1 VISQVPAP
9 KLKTQ
14 SFVNWFRSAAP
25 YIHAFGGRTF
35 VIAFG
40 GEVVSEGEFYALAHD
55 VNLLNALDVRVVLV
69 HGARPQIEA
78 ELKERGATIQYV
90 DGLRVTDSEALAC
103 VKEAAGS
110 VRVEIEALLSMGLPN
125 SPMAGA
131 DIRVASGNFVTAKP
145 MGVHNGVDLQH
156 TGAVRKVDAVA
167 IQRRLDL
174 NEIVLLSPIGYSPT
188 GEVFNLT
195 VEDVATHAAIALKAE
210 KLIFMM
216 DTPGVTDVK
225 GRMLKELT
233 AQEALKIVKSARELP
248 LDVGFYL
255 PCAVKACQNGVARA
269 HLISRHVD
277 GAILQE
283 LFTREGI
290 GSMVSPE
297 PVESMRQATI
307 EDVGGVLSLI
317 EPLEEA
323 GVLVRRS
330 RELLEM
336 EIERFFILEH
346 DGITIGC
353 AALYPFAEE
362 KAAELACLAVHA
374 DYRDAGRGATLLA
387 FVEAAARK
395 KKLKRLFVLTTQTAH
410 WFVERGYA
418 EADVA
423 ELPRKK
429 QALYNYQRKSK
440 VFIKKII

>member
-1 VISQVPAP
+1 MPAP

-40 GEVVSEGEFYALAHD
+40 GEVVSEGEFYELAHD
-55 VNLLNALDVRVVLV
+55 VNLLNALDVRVVMV

-78 ELKERGATIQYV
+78 ELKERGATTQYV
-90 DGLRVTDSEALAC
+90 DGLRITDDDALAC

-145 MGVHNGVDLQH
+145 MGVHNGIDLQH
-156 TGAVRKVDAVA
+156 TGCVRKVDAAA

-216 DTPGVTDVK
+216 DTPGVTDAK

-233 AQEALKIVKSARELP
+233 VQEALKIIKSARELP

-255 PCAVKACQNGVARA
+255 PCAVTACQNGVARA

-290 GSMVSPE
+290 GSMISPE
-297 PVESMRQATI
+297 PVESMRQANI
-307 EDVGGVLSLI
+307 EDVGGILSLI

-323 GVLVRRS
+323 RVLVRRS

-336 EIERFFILEH
+336 EIERFYILEH
-346 DGITIGC
+346 DGIIIGC
-353 AALYPFAEE
+353 AALYPFPAE
-362 KAAELACLAVHA
+362 KAGELACLAVHA
-374 DYRDAGRGATLLA
+374 DYRDAGRGAALLE

-423 ELPRKK
+423 ELPRQK
-429 QALYNYQRKSK
+429 QILYNYQRKSK
-440 VFIKKII
+440 VFVKRI

>member
-1 VISQVPAP
+1 MPAP

-14 SFVNWFRSAAP
+14 SFVNWFRAAAP
-25 YIHAFGGRTF
+25 YLHAFGGRTF

-40 GEVVSEGEFYALAHD
+40 GEVLSEGEFYELAHD

-78 ELKERGATIQYV
+78 ELKQRGAITQYV
-90 DGLRVTDSEALAC
+90 DGLRVTDVEALAC

-210 KLIFMM
+210 KLIFLM
-216 DTPGVTDVK
+216 DTPGVTDAK
-225 GRMLKELT
+225 GRLLKELT
-233 AQEALKIVKSARELP
+233 VSDAQKIIKSARELP

-255 PCAVKACQNGVARA
+255 PCAVAACQNGVARA

-290 GSMVSPE
+290 GTMVSPE
-297 PVESMRQATI
+297 PVELLRQATI
-307 EDVGGVLSLI
+307 DDVGGILSLI
-317 EPLEEA
+317 APLEEG

-336 EIERFFILEH
+336 EIERFYILEH

-362 KAAELACLAVHA
+362 KAGELACLAVHT
-374 DYRDAGRGATLLA
+374 DYRDAGRGASLLD
-387 FVEAAARK
+387 FVEAVARK

-418 EADVA
+418 EADVND
-423 ELPRKK
+423 LPRKK

-440 VFIKKII
+440 VFVKRI

>member
-1 VISQVPAP
+1 MAIQNT
-9 KLKTQ
+9 KFKTQ
-14 SFVNWFRSAAP
+14 AFVTWFRAAAP

-40 GEVVSEGEFYALAHD
+40 GEVVSEGEFVELAHD

-78 ELKERGATIQYV
+78 ELQERGASTQYV
-90 DGLRVTDSEALAC
+90 DGLRVTDADALAC

-110 VRVEIEALLSMGLPN
+110 VRVEIEALLSMGLPT
-125 SPMAGA
+125 SPMEGA

-145 MGVHNGVDLQH
+145 LGVRNGVDLQH
-156 TGAVRKVDAVA
+156 TGAVRKIDAVA
-167 IQRRLDL
+167 IQRRLEQ

-210 KLIFMM
+210 KLIFLM
-216 DTPGVTDVK
+216 DAPGVTDAK
-225 GRMLKELT
+225 GKLIKDMTTQQAAKLIKVGRGLT
-233 AQEALKIVKSARELP
+233 D
-248 LDVGFYL
+248 DVAFFL
-255 PCAVKACQNGVARA
+255 PCALRACQNGVTRA

-283 LFTREGI
+283 LFTMSGI
-290 GSMVSPE
+290 GTMIAPE

-307 EDVGGVLSLI
+307 EDVGGILSLI
-317 EPLEEA
+317 EPLEEQ

-336 EIERFFILEH
+336 EIGCFFILEH

-353 AALYPFAEE
+353 AALYPFAQE
-362 KAAELACLAVHA
+362 KTGELACLAVHP

-387 FVEAAARK
+387 HMEDVARQ

-410 WFVERGYA
+410 WFVERGFA
-418 EADVA
+418 EAGVDA
-423 ELPRKK
+423 LPKQK

-440 VFIKKII
+440 VFEKKL

>member
-1 VISQVPAP
+1 MPAP

-40 GEVVSEGEFYALAHD
+40 GEVVSEGEFYELAHD
-55 VNLLNALDVRVVLV
+55 VNLLNALDVRVVMV

-78 ELKERGATIQYV
+78 ELKERGATTQYV
-90 DGLRVTDSEALAC
+90 DGLRITDDDALAC

-145 MGVHNGVDLQH
+145 MGVHNGIDLQH
-156 TGAVRKVDAVA
+156 TGCVRKVDAAA

-216 DTPGVTDVK
+216 DTPGVTDAK

-233 AQEALKIVKSARELP
+233 VQEALKIIKSARELP

-255 PCAVKACQNGVARA
+255 PCAVTACQNGVARA

-290 GSMVSPE
+290 GSMISPE
-297 PVESMRQATI
+297 PVESMRQANI
-307 EDVGGVLSLI
+307 EDVGGILSLI

-323 GVLVRRS
+323 RVLVRRS

-336 EIERFFILEH
+336 EIERFYILEH
-346 DGITIGC
+346 DGIIIGC
-353 AALYPFAEE
+353 AALYPFPEE
-362 KAAELACLAVHA
+362 KAGELACLAVHG
-374 DYRDAGRGATLLA
+374 DFRDAGRGATLLE

-423 ELPRKK
+423 ELPRQK
-429 QALYNYQRKSK
+429 QILYNYQRKSK
-440 VFIKKII
+440 VFVKRI

>member
-1 VISQVPAP
+1 MAIQNT
-9 KLKTQ
+9 KFKTQ
-14 SFVNWFRSAAP
+14 HFVTWFRAAAP

-40 GEVVSEGEFYALAHD
+40 GEVVSEGEFVALAHD
-55 VNLLNALDVRVVLV
+55 VNLLNALDVRVILV

-78 ELKERGATIQYV
+78 ELTERGASVQYV
-90 DGLRVTDSEALAC
+90 DGLRVTDADALAC

-145 MGVHNGVDLQH
+145 LGVRNGVDLQH
-156 TGAVRKVDAVA
+156 TGAVRKIDAVA
-167 IQRRLDL
+167 IQRRLDQ

-210 KLIFMM
+210 KLIFLM
-216 DTPGVTDVK
+216 DAPGVTDAK
-225 GRMLKELT
+225 GRLIKDLSTQQAAKLVKAARGLT
-233 AQEALKIVKSARELP
+233 P
-248 LDVGFYL
+248 DVEFFL
-255 PCAVKACQNGVARA
+255 PCAVQACQHGVARA
-269 HLISRHVD
+269 HLISRHID

-283 LFTREGI
+283 LFTMSGI
-290 GSMVSPE
+290 GTMVAPE

-307 EDVGGVLSLI
+307 DDVGGILSLI
-317 EPLEEA
+317 EPLEEQ
-323 GVLVRRS
+323 GILVRRS

-336 EIERFFILEH
+336 EIGYFYMLEH
-346 DGITIGC
+346 DGIAIGC
-353 AALYPFAEE
+353 AALYPFAQE
-362 KAAELACLAVHA
+362 KAGELACLAVHP

-387 FVEAAARK
+387 YVEDIARK
-395 KKLKRLFVLTTQTAH
+395 KKLKRLYVLTTQTAH
-410 WFVERGYA
+410 WFVENGFA
-418 EADVA
+418 ETGVDV
-423 ELPRKK
+423 LPKQK

-440 VFIKKII
+440 VFLKKL

>member
-1 VISQVPAP
+1 MANQST

-14 SFVNWFRSAAP
+14 NFVTWFRAAAP

-40 GEVVSEGEFYALAHD
+40 GEVVSEGEFVKLAHD
-55 VNLLNALDVRVVLV
+55 VNLLNALDVRIILV

-78 ELKERGATIQYV
+78 ELQERGATTQYV
-90 DGLRVTDSEALAC
+90 DGLRVTDADALAC

-110 VRVEIEALLSMGLPN
+110 VRVEIEALLSMGLPS
-125 SPMAGA
+125 SPMEGA

-145 MGVHNGVDLQH
+145 LGVRNGIDLQH
-156 TGAVRKVDAVA
+156 TGAVRKIDAVA
-167 IQRRLDL
+167 IQRRLDQ

-210 KLIFMM
+210 KLIFLM
-216 DTPGVTDVK
+216 DVPGVTDSK
-225 GRMLKELT
+225 GRLIKDLT
-233 AQEALKIVKSARELP
+233 TQQAAKLVKSGRDLTP
-248 LDVGFYL
+248 DVAFFL
-255 PCAVKACQNGVARA
+255 PCAVRACQAGVTRA

-283 LFTREGI
+283 LFTMSGI
-290 GSMVSPE
+290 GTMVAPE
-297 PVESMRQATI
+297 PVEAMRQATI
-307 EDVGGVLSLI
+307 EDVGGILSLL
-317 EPLEEA
+317 EPLEEQ

-336 EIERFFILEH
+336 EIGCFYILEH

-353 AALYPFAEE
+353 AALYPFTSE
-362 KAAELACLAVHA
+362 KSGELACLAIHP

-387 FVEAAARK
+387 YVEDVARQ

-410 WFVERGYA
+410 WFVEHGFA
-418 EADVA
+418 EVGVEA
-423 ELPRKK
+423 LPKQK

-440 VFIKKII
+440 VFVKKP

>member
-1 VISQVPAP
+1 MPAP

-40 GEVVSEGEFYALAHD
+40 GEVVSEGEFYELAHD
-55 VNLLNALDVRVVLV
+55 VNLLNALDVRVVMV

-78 ELKERGATIQYV
+78 ELKERGATTQYV
-90 DGLRVTDSEALAC
+90 DGLRITDDDALAC

-145 MGVHNGVDLQH
+145 MGVHNGIDLQH
-156 TGAVRKVDAVA
+156 TGCVRKVDAAA

-216 DTPGVTDVK
+216 DTPGVTDAK

-233 AQEALKIVKSARELP
+233 VQEALKIIKSARELP

-255 PCAVKACQNGVARA
+255 PCAIKACQNGVARA

-290 GSMVSPE
+290 GSMISPE
-297 PVESMRQATI
+297 PVESMRQANI
-307 EDVGGVLSLI
+307 EDVGGILSLI

-323 GVLVRRS
+323 RVLVRRS

-336 EIERFFILEH
+336 EIERFYILEH
-346 DGITIGC
+346 DGIIIGC
-353 AALYPFAEE
+353 AALYPFPEE
-362 KAAELACLAVHA
+362 KAGELACLAVHG
-374 DYRDAGRGATLLA
+374 DFREAGRGAALLE
-387 FVEAAARK
+387 FLEAAARK

-423 ELPRKK
+423 ELPRQK
-429 QALYNYQRKSK
+429 QILYNYQRKSK
-440 VFIKKII
+440 VFVKRI

>member
-1 VISQVPAP
+1 MAIQNT

-14 SFVNWFRSAAP
+14 AFVTWFRAAAP

-40 GEVVSEGEFYALAHD
+40 GEVVSEGEFVALAHD
-55 VNLLNALDVRVVLV
+55 VNLLNALDVRIILV

-90 DGLRVTDSEALAC
+90 DGLRVTDADALAC

-125 SPMAGA
+125 SPMEGA

-145 MGVHNGVDLQH
+145 LGVRNGIDLQH
-156 TGAVRKVDAVA
+156 TGAVRKIDAVA
-167 IQRRLDL
+167 IQRRLDQ

-210 KLIFMM
+210 KLIFLM
-216 DTPGVTDVK
+216 DAPGVTDPKGKLIKDLTTQHAAKLVK
-225 GRMLKELT
+225 
-233 AQEALKIVKSARELP
+233 AARDLP
-248 LDVGFYL
+248 PDVAFFL
-255 PCAVKACQNGVARA
+255 PCAVRACQHGVTRA

-283 LFTREGI
+283 LFTMSGI
-290 GSMVSPE
+290 GSMISPE

-307 EDVGGVLSLI
+307 DDVGGILSLI
-317 EPLEEA
+317 EPLEEQ

-336 EIERFFILEH
+336 EIECFHILEH

-353 AALYPFAEE
+353 AALYPFALD
-362 KAAELACLAVHA
+362 KAGELACVAVHS
-374 DYRDAGRGATLLA
+374 DYRDAGRGALLLA
-387 FVEAAARK
+387 YAEDVARQ

-410 WFVERGYA
+410 WFVEQGFA
-418 EADVA
+418 EADV
-423 ELPRKK
+423 ETLPKQK

-440 VFIKKII
+440 VFVKKL

>member
-1 VISQVPAP
+1 MPTP

-25 YIHAFGGRTF
+25 YLHAFGGRTF

-40 GEVVSEGEFYALAHD
+40 GEVVSEGEFYELAHD

-69 HGARPQIEA
+69 HGARPQIET

-90 DGLRVTDSEALAC
+90 DGLRVTDDDALAC

-156 TGAVRKVDAVA
+156 TGAVRKVDAAA

-216 DTPGVTDVK
+216 DTPGVADAK

-233 AQEALKIVKSARELP
+233 VQEALKIIKSARELP

-255 PCAVKACQNGVARA
+255 PCAVRACQNGVARA

-290 GSMVSPE
+290 GSMISPE

-307 EDVGGVLSLI
+307 EDVGGILSLI

-323 GVLVRRS
+323 RVLVRRS

-336 EIERFFILEH
+336 EIERFYILEH
-346 DGITIGC
+346 DGIIIGC
-353 AALYPFAEE
+353 AALYPFPEE
-362 KAAELACLAVHA
+362 KAGELACLAVHA
-374 DYRDAGRGATLLA
+374 DYRDGGRGAALLE

-423 ELPRKK
+423 ELPRQK
-429 QALYNYQRKSK
+429 QILYNYQRKSK
-440 VFIKKII
+440 VFVKRI

>member
-1 VISQVPAP
+1 MPAP

-40 GEVVSEGEFYALAHD
+40 GEVVSEGEFYELAHD
-55 VNLLNALDVRVVLV
+55 VNLLNALDVRVVMV

-78 ELKERGATIQYV
+78 ELKERGATTQYV
-90 DGLRVTDSEALAC
+90 DGLRITDDDALAC

-145 MGVHNGVDLQH
+145 MGVHNGIDLQH
-156 TGAVRKVDAVA
+156 TGCVRKVDAAA

-216 DTPGVTDVK
+216 DTPGVTDAK

-233 AQEALKIVKSARELP
+233 VQEALKIIKSARELP

-255 PCAVKACQNGVARA
+255 PCAVTACQNGVARA

-290 GSMVSPE
+290 GSMISPE
-297 PVESMRQATI
+297 PVESMRQANI
-307 EDVGGVLSLI
+307 EDVGGILSLI

-323 GVLVRRS
+323 RVLVRRS

-336 EIERFFILEH
+336 EIERFYILEH
-346 DGITIGC
+346 DGIIIGC
-353 AALYPFAEE
+353 AALYPFPEE
-362 KAAELACLAVHA
+362 KAGELACLAVHG
-374 DYRDAGRGATLLA
+374 DFRDAGRGATLLE

-395 KKLKRLFVLTTQTAH
+395 KKLRRLFVLTTQTAH

-423 ELPRKK
+423 ELPRQK
-429 QALYNYQRKSK
+429 QVLYNYQRKSK
-440 VFIKKII
+440 VFVKRI

>member
-1 VISQVPAP
+1 MTVSNA

-14 SFVNWFRSAAP
+14 SFVNWFRAAAP

-40 GEVVSEGEFYALAHD
+40 GEVVSEGGFYALAHD
-55 VNLLNALDVRVVLV
+55 VNLLNALDVRIVLV

-90 DGLRVTDSEALAC
+90 DGLRVTDADALAC

-131 DIRVASGNFVTAKP
+131 DIRVASGNFVTAQP
-145 MGVHNGVDLQH
+145 LGVRNGVDLQH
-156 TGAVRKVDAVA
+156 TGAVRKIDAVA
-167 IQRRLDL
+167 IQRRLDQ

-195 VEDVATHAAIALKAE
+195 LEDVATHAAIALKAE
-210 KLIFMM
+210 KLIFLL
-216 DTPGVTDVK
+216 DAPGVSDAK
-225 GRMLKELT
+225 GRLLKELT
-233 AQEALKIVKSARELP
+233 AHSAAKLVKSTRALP
-248 LDVGFYL
+248 PDVAFFL
-255 PCAVKACQNGVARA
+255 PRAVQACQGGVARA
-269 HLISRHVD
+269 HLIPRHVD

-283 LFTREGI
+283 LFTRDGI
-290 GSMVSPE
+290 GSMVTPE
-297 PVESMRQATI
+297 PVESLRQATI
-307 EDVGGVLSLI
+307 EDVGGILSLI
-317 EPLEEA
+317 EPLEEQ

-353 AALYPFAEE
+353 AALYPFPEE
-362 KAAELACLAVHA
+362 KAGELGCLAVHP
-374 DYRDAGRGATLLA
+374 DYRDAGRGAMLLEYM
-387 FVEAAARK
+387 EAVARK

-410 WFVERGYA
+410 WFVERGFA
-418 EADVA
+418 EQGVEA
-423 ELPRKK
+423 LPQQKK
-429 QALYNYQRKSK
+429 ALYNYQRKSK
-440 VFIKKII
+440 VFVKRL

>member
-1 VISQVPAP
+1 MPTP

-40 GEVVSEGEFYALAHD
+40 GEVVSEGEFYELAHD
-55 VNLLNALDVRVVLV
+55 VNLLNALDVRVVMV

-78 ELKERGATIQYV
+78 ELKERGATTQYV
-90 DGLRVTDSEALAC
+90 DGLRITDDDALAC

-145 MGVHNGVDLQH
+145 LGIHNGVDLQH
-156 TGAVRKVDAVA
+156 TGAVRKVDAAA

-216 DTPGVTDVK
+216 DTPGVTDAK

-233 AQEALKIVKSARELP
+233 VQEALKIIKSERELP

-255 PCAVKACQNGVARA
+255 PCAIKACQNGVARS

-290 GSMVSPE
+290 GSMISPE
-297 PVESMRQATI
+297 PVESMRQANI
-307 EDVGGVLSLI
+307 EDVGGILSLI

-323 GVLVRRS
+323 RVLVRRS

-336 EIERFFILEH
+336 EIERFYILEH
-346 DGITIGC
+346 DGIIIGC
-353 AALYPFAEE
+353 AALYPFPEE
-362 KAAELACLAVHA
+362 KAGELACLAVHGEF
-374 DYRDAGRGATLLA
+374 RDAGRGATLLE

-418 EADVA
+418 EADIA
-423 ELPRKK
+423 ELPRQK
-429 QALYNYQRKSK
+429 QVLYNYQRKSK
-440 VFIKKII
+440 VFVKRI

>member
-1 VISQVPAP
+1 MISQVPAP

-40 GEVVSEGEFYALAHD
+40 GEVVSEGEFYELAHD

-78 ELKERGATIQYV
+78 ELKERGATTQYV
-90 DGLRVTDSEALAC
+90 DGLRVTDADALAC

-145 MGVHNGVDLQH
+145 LGVRNGVDLQH
-156 TGAVRKVDAVA
+156 TGAVRKIDAAA
-167 IQRRLDL
+167 IRRRLDQ

-216 DTPGVTDVK
+216 DAPGVTDAK
-225 GRMLKELT
+225 GRLLKELT
-233 AQEALKIVKSARELP
+233 ARNAAKLVKAARGLP
-248 LDVGFYL
+248 LDVAFFL
-255 PCAVKACQNGVARA
+255 PCAVQACQSGVARA

-283 LFTREGI
+283 LFTRDGI
-290 GSMVSPE
+290 GSMVTPE
-297 PVESMRQATI
+297 PVESLRQATI
-307 EDVGGVLSLI
+307 EDVGGILSLI

-336 EIERFFILEH
+336 EIERFSILEH
-346 DGITIGC
+346 DGIVIGC
-353 AALYPFAEE
+353 AALYPFPEE
-362 KAAELACLAVHA
+362 KAGELACLAIHP
-374 DYRDAGRGATLLA
+374 DYRDAGRGAALLDY
-387 FVEAAARK
+387 VEAGARQ

-410 WFVERGYA
+410 WFVERGFA
-418 EADVA
+418 EESVEA
-423 ELPRKK
+423 LPQQKK
-429 QALYNYQRKSK
+429 TLYNYQRKSK
-440 VFIKKII
+440 VFVKRI

>member
-1 VISQVPAP
+1 MPAP

-40 GEVVSEGEFYALAHD
+40 GEVVSEGEFYELAHD
-55 VNLLNALDVRVVLV
+55 VNLLNALDVRVVMV

-78 ELKERGATIQYV
+78 ELKERGATTQYV
-90 DGLRVTDSEALAC
+90 DGLRITDDDALAC

-145 MGVHNGVDLQH
+145 MGVHNGIDLQH
-156 TGAVRKVDAVA
+156 TGCVRKVDAAA

-216 DTPGVTDVK
+216 DTPGVTDAK

-233 AQEALKIVKSARELP
+233 VQEALKIIKSARELP

-255 PCAVKACQNGVARA
+255 PCAVTACQNGVARA

-290 GSMVSPE
+290 GSMISPE
-297 PVESMRQATI
+297 PVESMRQANI
-307 EDVGGVLSLI
+307 EDVGGILSLI

-323 GVLVRRS
+323 RVLVRRS

-336 EIERFFILEH
+336 EIERFYILEH
-346 DGITIGC
+346 DGIIIGC
-353 AALYPFAEE
+353 AALYPFPEE
-362 KAAELACLAVHA
+362 KAGELACLAVHG
-374 DYRDAGRGATLLA
+374 DFRDAGRGATLLE

-423 ELPRKK
+423 ELPRQK
-429 QALYNYQRKSK
+429 QVLYNYQRKSK
-440 VFIKKII
+440 VFVKRI